1 MSAWSGITDKIS
13 SFMDEGAAQFD
24 AVVAGA
30 PSRDDVIKQAR
41 DDVDSF
47 YRQFVDKEEQT
58 ESITPEGSIPATD
71 LALEVEP
78 QQKHVRTEVS
88 PSLLAHIKKREG
100 EKLTVYRDSVRTK
113 EAPKGYI
120 TAGVGHK
127 LTAEEVKTYPEGAT
141 VKQEQVDIWLK
152 ADLAKAK
159 EAAYTQSN
167 SLGVPELEN
176 ALVSVNFQMGSGWR
190 SKFKKAWG
198 ALKDGRFDDAIFEL
212 EHSSDGKRES
222 LWKKQS
228 PDRVA
233 DFVAAIRSVQGE
245 A

>member
-13 SFMDEGAAQFD
+13 SFMDEGDSQFD

-30 PSRDDVIKQAR
+30 PSREEVIKQAR
-41 DDVDSF
+41 DAVDPF
-47 YRQFVDKEEQT
+47 YRQFVDSDEQI
-58 ESITPEGSIPATD
+58 ESITPEGAIPATD
-71 LALEVEP
+71 PTLTPIKQE
-78 QQKHVRTEVS
+78 HVRTKVS

-120 TAGVGHK
+120 TAGIGHK
-127 LTAEEVKTYPEGAT
+127 LTAQEVKTYPEGT
-141 VKQEQVDIWLK
+141 LVPQEQVDKWLK
-152 ADLAKAK
+152 TDLAKAK
-159 EAAYTQSN
+159 EAAYTQSKY
-167 SLGVPELEN
+167 LGIPELED

-190 SKFKKAWG
+190 SEFKKAWG

-212 EHSSDGKRES
+212 EHSGDGKRES
-222 LWKKQS
+222 LWKKQT
-228 PDRVA
+228 PVRVI

-245 A
+245 S